1 MRKHSVFRYSSPFED
16 EGEEED
22 LQTVLREK
30 AKLEGQLEM
39 LTAETES
46 ALQARTHL
54 QSQVAIL
61 QAKLKVHLSDDSEG
75 YGDDD
80 GYNID
85 GRC

>member
-1 MRKHSVFRYSSPFED
+1 M
-16 EGEEED
+16 
-22 LQTVLREK
+22 QTVLREK

-61 QAKLKVHLSDDSEG
+61 QAKLKVHLSDASEG
-75 YGDDD
+75 YGNDD

-85 GRC
+85 GHDGQYLN